1 MKNRSTKVAIETM
14 CTESS
19 IRVYIDYL
27 DGNRKEVAGFLFPEI
42 YNLSEAQ
49 ATKISRAA
57 ATAVVDTLKRCVGLK
72 SRPYK
77 VPYKVSTV
85 VTGYVGGVAFPSS
98 FHGKMTLECTQLT
111 CPENTGILCIH
122 NEDSW
127 LSAENVDTALQIFKW
142 HSHRFYKSLEE
153 LRWQIPRF

>member
-72 SRPYK
+72 SRPYYNAPK
-77 VPYKVSTV
+77 A
-85 VTGYVGGVAFPSS
+85 VTRYVGGVVGSS
-98 FHGKMTLECTQLT
+98 SSPGQMLFICKQVT
-111 CPENTGILCIH
+111 CPDNISAICIS
-122 NEDSW
+122 NEDGW

-142 HSHRFYKSLEE
+142 HSHLFYKSLEKV
-153 LRWQIPRF
+153 RKQIPPF

>member
-72 SRPYK
+72 SRPYYNAPK
-77 VPYKVSTV
+77 A
-85 VTGYVGGVAFPSS
+85 VTGYVGRVAFPSS

-127 LSAENVDTALQIFKW
+127 LSAENVDTVLQIFTW
-142 HSHRFYKSLEE
+142 HSHLFYKSLEK
-153 LRWQIPRF
+153 LRKQIPPF

>member
-1 MKNRSTKVAIETM
+1 MKNRSTKVETESVVTY

-19 IRVYIDYL
+19 IHVYFDTL
-27 DGNRKEVAGFLFPEI
+27 DGQRIELAHFLFPEI
-42 YNLSEAQ
+42 YNFSDAQ
-49 ATKISRAA
+49 ATKIGRSA
-57 ATAVVDTLKRCVGLK
+57 ATAVSDTLKRCVGLK
-72 SRPYK
+72 SRPYYNAPK
-77 VPYKVSTV
+77 A

-127 LSAENVDTALQIFKW
+127 LSAENVDTVLQIFTW
-142 HSHRFYKSLEE
+142 HSHRFYKSLEKV
-153 LRWQIPRF
+153 RKQIPPF